1 MEKAFIKIKYNLET
15 KSKNI
20 KIFETKFGEDSI
32 EMISKYI
39 FSKQI

>member
-20 KIFETKFGEDSI
+20 KIFETKFGGLI